1 MVALDR
7 ALQGRNI
14 VTGAEESKSKPSNL
28 GEALREYE
36 RVRGPE
42 IKALIR
48 VARFGSP
55 YQYRQPLRKDRIGRF
70 LWTVNVAVRLLLNKC
85 SGGLVPKPAI
95 MLMGGK
101 ELTFRQVMRRADL
114 TTFALSALVFG
125 LCWKIFLGGLFGKF
139 LV

>member
-1 MVALDR
+1 MALDR

-14 VTGAEESKSKPSNL
+14 VTGEEKSIGKPSNL
-28 GEALREYE
+28 GEALQEYE

-48 VARFGSP
+48 IARFGSP

-70 LWTVNVAVRLLLNKC
+70 LWTVNVAVRLSLNKC
-85 SGGLVPKPAI
+85 SGGLMPKPAI

-101 ELTFRQVMRRADL
+101 ELTFRQVMRRADV

-125 LCWKIFLGGLFGKF
+125 LFWKIFLGELIRTFF
-139 LV
+139 V